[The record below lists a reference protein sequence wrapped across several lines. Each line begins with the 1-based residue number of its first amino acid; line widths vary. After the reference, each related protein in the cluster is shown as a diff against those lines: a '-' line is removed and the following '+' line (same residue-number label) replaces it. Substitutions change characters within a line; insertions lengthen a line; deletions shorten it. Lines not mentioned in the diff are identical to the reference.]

1 MLSTLLV
8 FAGLLLCIQAQ
19 SISMQK
25 DEVSIS
31 VEYADNSLNLVFS
44 HNEEQKLQAQIGL
57 EANLENILECNGV
70 DNCLQFDDIRLHITS
85 NIENGF
91 TILWTTTN
99 TTHTFRDCFSLD
111 SDNTNWF
118 GGPERYDQYW
128 PIEKLTLTNFPNVP
142 HEDQWGAIVE
152 PYWLNSKG
160 AYIFVDERVPLFI
173 DQNTN
178 DTDDSV
184 CFVAKIETPYPS
196 SRTRI
201 LLNYTISAGANA
213 REGHLHA
220 VQHFLG
226 KPSGHPANALIE
238 NPIWST
244 WARLQNLRNNHG
256 FDTYKFDA
264 GETSWAP
271 QTPNLYGDVE
281 KLPSSM
287 TAEYVRA
294 CAIFGDY
301 IEVRAGW
308 GTQDLPVFVR
318 MIDKDS
324 RWGLNN
330 GLRSL
335 VTTLLQMNMN
345 GYTMV
350 LPDMVGGNGYED
362 ERPSAEMFIR
372 WLQANT
378 FMPNIQFSYV
388 PWDFDDDTVIELS
401 RKFVELHAQYADEI
415 IKAME
420 KSISDGYPVNPP
432 VWWVDPT
439 NSEAL
444 IQDTEYMLGEDILVA
459 PVLEEG
465 AVTRDIYL
473 PSGTWEDGNTGEIYE
488 GGQTLTDYEAPLEVL
503 PYFIRYNSAVFA
515 GLLLCIQA
523 QSISMQKDE
532 VSISVEYA
540 DNSLNLVFSHNEE
553 QKLQAQIGLEANLE
567 NILECNGVDN
577 CLQFDDIR
585 LHITSNIENGFT
597 ILWTTTN
604 TTHTFRDCF
613 SLDSDNT
620 NWFGG
625 PERYDQY
632 WPIEK
637 LTLTNFP
644 NVPHEDQW
652 GAIVE
657 PYWLNSK
664 GAYIFVDERVP
675 LFIDQNTNDTDDS
688 VCFVA
693 KIETPY
699 PSSRTR
705 ILLNYT
711 ISAGANAREGHLH
724 AVQHFL
730 GKPSGHPANA
740 LIENPIWS
748 TWARYKKEID
758 DALLI
763 QFANEIIENGFSG
776 QFEIDDY
783 WETCYG
789 SLTFRSPEFDDID
802 NTVQTI
808 KNMGFTV
815 ALWTHPFVNI
825 DCNYTQIGID
835 NGKFK

>member
-31 VEYADNSLNLVFS
+31 VQYADNSLNLVFS

-99 TTHTFRDCFSLD
+99 TTLTFRDCFSLD

-196 SRTRI
+196 SRSRI

-238 NPIWST
+238 KPIWST
-244 WARLQNLRNNHG
+244 WARYKTEINDALLIQFANEIIENGFSGQFEIDDYWETCYGSLTFRSPEFDDIDNTVQTIKNMGFTVALWTHPFVNIDCNYTQIGIDNDFFAKNEMGSILTSWWNSGTDEALLLDFTNAEAREWFVYRLQNLRNNHG

-503 PYFIRYNSAVFA
+503 PYFIRYNSAESKPVI
-515 GLLLCIQA
+515 L
-523 QSISMQKDE
+523 D
-532 VSISVEYA
+532 
-540 DNSLNLVFSHNEE
+540 
-553 QKLQAQIGLEANLE
+553 KLQDIMSTVTCAVGIGS
-567 NILECNGVDN
+567 CS
-577 CLQFDDIR
+577 R
-585 LHITSNIENGFT
+585 STSATQPE
-597 ILWTTTN
+597 LPV
-604 TTHTFRDCF
+604 
-613 SLDSDNT
+613 NT
-620 NWFGG
+620 NGDGG
-625 PERYDQY
+625 
-632 WPIEK
+632 
-637 LTLTNFP
+637 
-644 NVPHEDQW
+644 EDAT
-652 GAIVE
+652 GAPDASIKHIAWVG
-657 PYWLNSK
+657 SC
-664 GAYIFVDERVP
+664 
-675 LFIDQNTNDTDDS
+675 Q
-688 VCFVA
+688 
-693 KIETPY
+693 
-699 PSSRTR
+699 
-705 ILLNYT
+705 
-711 ISAGANAREGHLH
+711 AGYRRDH
-724 AVQHFL
+724 A
-730 GKPSGHPANA
+730 G
-740 LIENPIWS
+740 
-748 TWARYKKEID
+748 
-758 DALLI
+758 
-763 QFANEIIENGFSG
+763 
-776 QFEIDDY
+776 
-783 WETCYG
+783 TCRK
-789 SLTFRSPEFDDID
+789 T
-802 NTVQTI
+802 
-808 KNMGFTV
+808 
-815 ALWTHPFVNI
+815 
-825 DCNYTQIGID
+825 
-835 NGKFK
+835 